1 MTITSL
7 FAPPRPPPQNL
18 HFLQTFPPST
28 LLFPYLWITVNHVF
42 YGSSTLINLFSL
54 FQVCFQF
61 QSNVV
66 WAVGRYV
73 RNWKVN
79 EACNWPCWPGLGS
92 AFWDISVPRW
102 KGLGCDWRTRASQN
116 LLYPQIST
124 FPWLSPMESPPPRL
138 FVISPK
144 STAPL
149 ATVPLTMHSTSGCIF
164 WATAAV
170 IPNAI
175 ARALHIFFPL
185 NGSAERFSWK
195 QDTLHALL
203 HRMR

>member
-18 HFLQTFPPST
+18 HFLQTFPSSS
-28 LLFPYLWITVNHVF
+28 LLFPYLWIAVNHVF
-42 YGSSTLINLFSL
+42 YGRSTLINLFPL

-61 QSNVV
+61 QSNIQV
-66 WAVGRYV
+66 VGRYV
-73 RNWKVN
+73 RYWKVN
-79 EACNWPCWPGLGS
+79 EACNWPCCPGLGS

-102 KGLGCDWRTRASQN
+102 RGLSCDWRTRASQN

-144 STAPL
+144 STA
-149 ATVPLTMHSTSGCIF
+149 ARNSSSN
-164 WATAAV
+164 
-170 IPNAI
+170 NA
-175 ARALHIFFPL
+175 L
-185 NGSAERFSWK
+185 WY
-195 QDTLHALL
+195 
-203 HRMR
+203 